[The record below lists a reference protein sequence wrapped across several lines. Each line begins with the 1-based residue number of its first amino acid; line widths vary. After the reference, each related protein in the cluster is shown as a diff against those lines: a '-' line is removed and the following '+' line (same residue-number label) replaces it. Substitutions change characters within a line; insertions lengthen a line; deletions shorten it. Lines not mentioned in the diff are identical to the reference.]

1 MLFYLTKILHFL
13 KFFVLFYPA
22 QKNLIFF
29 TLSYTTQKKETNLKN
44 FFFKLVSFNFKLN
57 KTYFLI
63 FNTTVSPATAVP
75 SSTPFKSEYSSKLEI
90 ITGVIIDLA
99 LAFKKS

>member
-1 MLFYLTKILHFL
+1 MVFL
-13 KFFVLFYPA
+13 SSCFFVLSYPA
-22 QKNLIFF
+22 QKSLIFLHF
-29 TLSYTTQKKETNLKN
+29 LILLKKETNLKN
-44 FFFKLVSFNFKLN
+44 FFFKLVPFNFKLN